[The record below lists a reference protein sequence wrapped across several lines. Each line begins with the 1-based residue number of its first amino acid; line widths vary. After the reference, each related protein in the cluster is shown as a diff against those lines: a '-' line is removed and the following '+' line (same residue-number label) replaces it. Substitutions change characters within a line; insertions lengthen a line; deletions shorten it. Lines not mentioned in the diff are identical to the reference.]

1 MPPKVARRKKLVKE
15 QLSQSESFTS
25 RKVDG
30 GDDDD
35 DDDEDDVEQEKPPSS
50 SSRASKSSSSS
61 SSAVAESNSIAAAAA
76 AVPEDDRVWV
86 QCNTCDKWRALPNT
100 VDPAALPDIW
110 FCELNIYDDNRNCC
124 EVSYSYDN
132 MLLTFNAL
140 CPRT

>member
-15 QLSQSESFTS
+15 QLSSQSEISAQ

-30 GDDDD
+30 GDEDE
-35 DDDEDDVEQEKPPSS
+35 DDDEDDTADQEKSTSTASRANKASSANNSTTSS
-50 SSRASKSSSSS
+50 SDQG
-61 SSAVAESNSIAAAAA
+61 IAAT
-76 AVPEDDRVWV
+76 VPEDDRVWV

-124 EVSYSYDN
+124 EVRNSQSFLEIYLRDN
-132 MLLTFNAL
+132 L
-140 CPRT
+140 